1 MSESNNLE
9 QDVTSEKSDTDE
21 GRREALRKLGK
32 YAYTAPV
39 VMSMLTSTKAS
50 AVSFVAPPP
59 PNKP

>member
-21 GRREALRKLGK
+21 GRREALKKLGK

-50 AVSFVAPPP
+50 AASFDTPNPP
-59 PNKP
+59 KI